1 MKLEGDCISLQFLS
15 ILLNKQ
21 IMKAILTTGALFCTI
36 AAFSQAPQLNSS
48 NIDQVLKAMTLE
60 EKITLVVGA
69 NRYVGDEN
77 GPGPAPGMPLRKSVD
92 MSGLVEKP
100 QSDGVTAF
108 SSGRVKGAAGDV
120 VPVERLGI
128 TTMVLADGPAG
139 LRIDATRPGDDNT
152 YYCTAFP
159 IGSLLSASWDPELTE
174 RVTTAMGNE
183 VLEYGAD
190 VLLAPA
196 MNIHRNPLCGRN
208 FEYYSEDPLLA
219 GKIAAAYVRG
229 IQSNGVGTSV
239 KHFAA
244 NSQET
249 MRNGENASISERAL
263 REIYLKGFEIVV
275 KEAQPWTIMSSYN
288 KINGVLSSENR
299 WLLTDVLREEW
310 GFKGFVMTDWW
321 AEENGARQIAAG
333 NDMLMPGTPHQYDDI
348 LNAVQSGR
356 MDIRF
361 LDDCVRRILQVMVA
375 SPTFNRYQYSNKPDL
390 AAHAQITRK
399 AAAQGMVLLK
409 NESALPLS
417 KKCKVALFGVPS
429 YDTMVG
435 GSGSGYVN
443 RAYKVTI
450 DEGLENAGFKLDKQL
465 TESYRGYV
473 KSEKAKQPA
482 EYFWI
487 IPTVQE
493 TAISR
498 EDAEAAAKRNDV
510 CIYTIGRMAGEG
522 GDRTLTPGDWYLTS
536 TEQANIDLLCETFH
550 KAGKK
555 VIILMNMGNIVDMG
569 WCGSPDAVLHTWM
582 DGQEAG
588 NSVADV
594 LAGKVS
600 PSGKLPMTIAKR
612 YEDYPSAKDFPM
624 SNGNPGDV
632 NYDEDIFVG
641 YRHFDRNPETILYP
655 FGFGLSYTDFEY
667 SDLKAERTGDELKI
681 SVKVTNTG
689 KYSGRE
695 VVQIYVGAPEGKAV
709 KPVKELRA
717 FGKTSELKPKA
728 GEVLTMTV
736 KLSDLRRFDGYERKW
751 ILDDGEYVISAAASS
766 QDIRMSTTLTL

>member
-1 MKLEGDCISLQFLS
+1 MPDTKALTNTLAGLN
-15 ILLNKQ
+15 NKQ
-21 IMKAILTTGALFCTI
+21 NMKRILTIGSALLS
-36 AAFSQAPQLNSS
+36 AAVAFAQAPQLNKN
-48 NIDQVLKAMTLE
+48 NIDEVVKAMTLE

-69 NRYVGDEN
+69 NRFVGDEN
-77 GPGPAPGMPLRKSVD
+77 GPGPAPGMPERRSVD
-92 MSGLVEKP
+92 MTGLVEKP
-100 QSDGVTAF
+100 KSDGDTAF

-139 LRIDATRPGDDNT
+139 LRIDATRPGDENT

-159 IGSLLSASWDPELTE
+159 IGSLLSASWDPELTQ
-174 RVTTAMGNE
+174 RVTTAMGSE

-219 GKIAAAYVRG
+219 GKIAAAYVKG
-229 IQSNGVGTSV
+229 VQSNGVGTSV

-249 MRNGENASISERAL
+249 LRNGQNASVSERAL

-288 KINGVLSSENR
+288 KINGVLASENR
-299 WLLTDVLREEW
+299 WLITDVLRGEW

-333 NDMLMPGTPHQYDDI
+333 NDMLMPGTPHQYEDI
-348 LNAVQSGR
+348 LAAVKSGR
-356 MDIRF
+356 LDIRF

-375 SPTFNRYQYSNKPDL
+375 SPTFNRYEYSNKPDL
-390 AAHAQITRK
+390 AAHAALTRE
-399 AAAQGMVLLK
+399 AASQGMVLLK
-409 NESALPLS
+409 NENALPLA
-417 KKCKVALFGVPS
+417 KKRKVALFGVPS

-443 RAYKVTI
+443 RAYKVTV
-450 DEGLENAGFKLDKQL
+450 DEGLEAAGFKLDK
-465 TESYRGYV
+465 EIAASYREYV
-473 KSEKAKQPA
+473 KAEKAKQPA

-487 IPTVQE
+487 IPTVEE
-493 TAISR
+493 TVIGPAQ
-498 EDAEAAAKRNDV
+498 AAAAAKRNDV
-510 CIYTIGRMAGEG
+510 CIYSIGRMAGEG
-522 GDRTLTPGDWYLTS
+522 GDRTLTPGDWYLS
-536 TEQANIDLLCETFH
+536 KTEEANLDVLCEAFH

-555 VIILMNMGNIVDMG
+555 VIVLLNMGNIVDMS
-569 WCGSPDAVLHTWM
+569 WSSKPDAILHTWM

-594 LAGKVS
+594 LSGKVS
-600 PSGKLPMTIAKR
+600 PSGKLPMTIAKH
-612 YEDYPSAKDFPM
+612 YEDYSSAKDFPM

-641 YRHFDRNPETILYP
+641 YRHFDRCPETILYP
-655 FGFGLSYTDFEY
+655 FGFGLSYTSFEY
-667 SDLKAERTGDELKI
+667 SGLKAEKSGDELKI

-689 KYSGRE
+689 ARNGRE
-695 VVQIYVGAPEGKAV
+695 VVQIYVGAPEGNAV

-717 FGKTSELKPKA
+717 FGKTTELKPKES
-728 GEVLTMTV
+728 EVLTMTV
-736 KLSDLRRFDGYERKW
+736 KLSDLRRFDAYEREWK
-751 ILDDGEYVISAAASS
+751 LDKGEYVVSAAASS
-766 QDIRMSTTLTL
+766 QDIRENVTVTL

>member
-1 MKLEGDCISLQFLS
+1 M
-15 ILLNKQ
+15 N
-21 IMKAILTTGALFCTI
+21 MKALFTTGALLCTV
-36 AAFSQAPQLNSS
+36 AAFAQAPQLSPD
-48 NIDQVLKAMTLE
+48 NIDEILKAMTLE

-77 GPGPAPGMPLRKSVD
+77 GPGPAPGMPERKSVD

-139 LRIDATRPGDDNT
+139 LRIDATRPGDENT

-159 IGSLLSASWDPELTE
+159 IGSLLSASWDTGLTE

-229 IQSNGVGTSV
+229 VQSNGVGTSV

-249 MRNGENASISERAL
+249 LRNGQNASVSERAL

-299 WLLTDVLREEW
+299 WLLTDALRGEW

-348 LNAVQSGR
+348 LAAVNSGR
-356 MDIRF
+356 LDIRF
-361 LDDCVRRILQVMVA
+361 LDDCVRRILQVMVI
-375 SPTFNRYQYSNKPDL
+375 SPTFNRYEYSNKPDL
-390 AAHAQITRK
+390 AAHAQVARE
-399 AAAQGMVLLK
+399 AASQGMVLLK
-409 NESALPLS
+409 NEGALPLGRKS
-417 KKCKVALFGVPS
+417 KVALFGVPS

-443 RAYKVTI
+443 RAYKVTV
-450 DEGLENAGFKLDKQL
+450 DEGLEAAGFRLDKKL
-465 TESYRGYV
+465 AESYREYV
-473 KSEKAKQPA
+473 RQEKAKQPA

-493 TAISR
+493 TTISR
-498 EDAEAAAKRNDV
+498 EDAEAAAKRNDI
-510 CIYTIGRMAGEG
+510 CIYSIGRMAGEG
-522 GDRTLTPGDWYLTS
+522 GDRTLTQGDWYLS
-536 TEQANIDLLCETFH
+536 ETEEANIGLLCETFH

-555 VIILMNMGNIVDMG
+555 VVVLMNMGNIVDMG
-569 WCGSPDAVLHTWM
+569 WSDKPDAILHTWM

-588 NSVADV
+588 NSVADI
-594 LAGKVS
+594 LGGKVS

-655 FGFGLSYTDFEY
+655 FGFGLSYTSFEY
-667 SDLKAERTGDELKI
+667 SDLKAERIGDELKI

-689 KYSGRE
+689 KCSGRE
-695 VVQIYVGAPEGKAV
+695 VVQIYVGAPEGNAV

-728 GEVLTMTV
+728 SEVLVM
-736 KLSDLRRFDGYERKW
+736 KIELADLRWFDGYERTWK
-751 ILDDGEYVISAAASS
+751 LDEGEYVISAAASS
-766 QDIRMSTTLTL
+766 RDIRQNVTLQL

>member
-1 MKLEGDCISLQFLS
+1 
-15 ILLNKQ
+15 
-21 IMKAILTTGALFCTI
+21 MKALFTTGALLCTV
-36 AAFSQAPQLNSS
+36 AAFAQAPQLSPD
-48 NIDQVLKAMTLE
+48 NIDEILKAMTLE

-77 GPGPAPGMPLRKSVD
+77 GPGPAPGMPERKSVD

-139 LRIDATRPGDDNT
+139 LRIDATRPGDENT

-159 IGSLLSASWDPELTE
+159 IGSLLSASWDTGLTE

-229 IQSNGVGTSV
+229 VQSNGVGTSV

-249 MRNGENASISERAL
+249 LRNGQNASVSERAL

-299 WLLTDVLREEW
+299 WLLTDVLRGEW

-348 LNAVQSGR
+348 LDAVNSGR
-356 MDIRF
+356 LDIRF
-361 LDDCVRRILQVMVA
+361 LDDCVRRILQVMVI
-375 SPTFNRYQYSNKPDL
+375 SPTFNRYEYSNKPDL
-390 AAHAQITRK
+390 AAHAQVARE
-399 AAAQGMVLLK
+399 AASQGMVLLK
-409 NESALPLS
+409 NEGALPLGRKS
-417 KKCKVALFGVPS
+417 KVALFGVPS

-443 RAYKVTI
+443 RAYKVTV
-450 DEGLENAGFKLDKQL
+450 DEGLEAAGFRLDKKL
-465 TESYRGYV
+465 AESYREYV
-473 KSEKAKQPA
+473 RQEKAKQPA

-493 TAISR
+493 TTISR
-498 EDAEAAAKRNDV
+498 EDAEAAAKRNDICV
-510 CIYTIGRMAGEG
+510 YSIGRMAGEG
-522 GDRTLTPGDWYLTS
+522 GDRTLTPGDWYLS
-536 TEQANIDLLCETFH
+536 ETEEANIGLLCETFH

-555 VIILMNMGNIVDMG
+555 VVVLMNMGNIVDMD
-569 WCGSPDAVLHTWM
+569 WSDKPDAILHTWM

-588 NSVADV
+588 NSVADI
-594 LAGKVS
+594 LGGKVS

-655 FGFGLSYTDFEY
+655 FGFGLSYTSFEY
-667 SDLKAERTGDELKI
+667 SDLKAERIGDELKI

-689 KYSGRE
+689 KCSGRE
-695 VVQIYVGAPEGKAV
+695 VVQIYVGAPEGNAV

-728 GEVLTMTV
+728 SEVLVMKV
-736 KLSDLRRFDGYERKW
+736 KLADLRWFDGYERTWK
-751 ILDDGEYVISAAASS
+751 LDEGEYVISAAASS
-766 QDIRMSTTLTL
+766 RDIRQNVTLQL

>member
-1 MKLEGDCISLQFLS
+1 
-15 ILLNKQ
+15 
-21 IMKAILTTGALFCTI
+21 MKAMLTTGALLCTI
-36 AAFSQAPQLNSS
+36 AAFSQAPQLNRN
-48 NIDQVLKAMTLE
+48 NIDEVLKAMTLE

-77 GPGPAPGMPLRKSVD
+77 GPGPAPGMPVRRSVD
-92 MSGLVEKP
+92 MRGLIEKP

-159 IGSLLSASWDPELTE
+159 IGSLLSATWDPELTE

-229 IQSNGVGTSV
+229 IQRNGVGTSV

-249 MRNGENASISERAL
+249 LRNGQNASISERAL

-288 KINGVLSSENR
+288 KINGVLASENR
-299 WLLTDVLREEW
+299 WLLTDILRGEW

-348 LNAVQSGR
+348 LDAVQGGR
-356 MDIRF
+356 LDIRF

-375 SPTFNRYQYSNKPDL
+375 SPTFNRYKYSNRPDL
-390 AAHAQITRK
+390 AAHAHLTRE

-409 NESALPLS
+409 NESALPLK

-443 RAYKVTI
+443 RAYKVTV
-450 DEGLENAGFKLDKQL
+450 DEGLEAAGFKLDKQL
-465 TESYRGYV
+465 AESYRNYV
-473 KSEKAKQPA
+473 KHEKAKQPT

-493 TAISR
+493 TVISR
-498 EDAEAAAKRNDV
+498 EDAEAAAKHNDV
-510 CIYTIGRMAGEG
+510 CIYSIGRMAGEG
-522 GDRTLTPGDWYLTS
+522 GDRTLTPGDWYLS
-536 TEQANIDLLCETFH
+536 ETEQANIDLLSETFH
-550 KAGKK
+550 KAGKN
-555 VIILMNMGNIVDMG
+555 VIVLLNMGNIVDMG
-569 WCGSPDAVLHTWM
+569 WCDKPDAILHTWM

-594 LAGKVS
+594 LGGKVS
-600 PSGKLPMTIAKR
+600 PSGKLPMTIAKY
-612 YEDYPSAKDFPM
+612 YEDYPSAKNFPM
-624 SNGNPGDV
+624 SNDNPGDV
-632 NYDEDIFVG
+632 NYDEDVFVG

-655 FGFGLSYTDFEY
+655 FGFGLSYTVFDY
-667 SDLKAERTGDELKI
+667 SDLKAERRGDDLII

-689 KYSGRE
+689 KCSGRE
-695 VVQIYVGAPEGKAV
+695 VVQIYVGSPEGNVV

-717 FGKTSELKPKA
+717 FGKTSELEPGA
-728 GEVLTMTV
+728 SEVLSMTV
-736 KLSDLRRFDGYERKW
+736 KLEDLRWFDAYERVWK
-751 ILDDGEYVISAAASS
+751 LDKGEYVLSAAASS
-766 QDIRMSTTLTL
+766 QDIRQSVILML

>member
-1 MKLEGDCISLQFLS
+1 MKS
-15 ILLNKQ
+15 
-21 IMKAILTTGALFCTI
+21 ILTTGALLCTI
-36 AAFSQAPQLNSS
+36 AAFAQAPQLNRN
-48 NIDQVLKAMTLE
+48 NIDEVLKAMTLE

-77 GPGPAPGMPLRKSVD
+77 GPGPAPGLPERRSVD
-92 MSGLVEKP
+92 LRGILEKP

-139 LRIDATRPGDDNT
+139 LRIDATRPGDDKT

-174 RVTTAMGNE
+174 RVTSAMGNE

-219 GKIAAAYVRG
+219 GKIAAAYVKG
-229 IQSNGVGTSV
+229 IQGNGVGTSV

-249 MRNGENASISERAL
+249 LRNGQNASVSERAL

-288 KINGVLSSENR
+288 KINGVLASENR
-299 WLLTDVLREEW
+299 WLLTEVLRGEW

-348 LNAVQSGR
+348 LGAVQSGR
-356 MDIRF
+356 LDVRF
-361 LDDCVRRILQVMVA
+361 LDDCVRRILQVMVE
-375 SPTFNRYQYSNKPDL
+375 SPTFNRYNYSNKPDL
-390 AAHAQITRK
+390 AAHAQVTRE

-409 NESALPLS
+409 NENALPLG
-417 KKCKVALFGVPS
+417 KKRKVALFGVPS

-443 RAYKVTI
+443 RAYKVTV
-450 DEGLENAGFKLDKQL
+450 DEGLEKAGFKLDKPL
-465 TESYRGYV
+465 AESYRNYV
-473 KSEKAKQPA
+473 KQEKAKQPA

-487 IPTVQE
+487 IPTVEE
-493 TAISR
+493 TLIGR
-498 EDAEAAAKRNDV
+498 KEAEEAAKRNDV
-510 CIYTIGRMAGEG
+510 CIYSIGRMAGEG
-522 GDRTLTPGDWYLTS
+522 GDRTLTPGDWYLS
-536 TEQANIDLLCETFH
+536 ETEQANLDLLCETFH

-555 VIILMNMGNIVDMG
+555 VIVLLNMGNIVDMA
-569 WCGSPDAVLHTWM
+569 WCNQPDAILHTWM

-594 LAGKVS
+594 LSGKVS
-600 PSGKLPMTIAKR
+600 PSGKLPMTIGKQ
-612 YEDYPSAKDFPM
+612 YEDYSSAKDFPM

-641 YRHFDRNPETILYP
+641 YRHFDRHPETIRYP
-655 FGFGLSYTDFEY
+655 FGFGLSYTSFEY
-667 SDLKAERTGDELKI
+667 SDLKAERSGDELKI

-689 KYSGRE
+689 KSSGRE
-695 VVQIYVGAPEGKAV
+695 VVQIYVSAPEGDAV

-728 GEVLTMTV
+728 SEVLTMSI
-736 KLSDLRRFDGYERKW
+736 KLEDLRWFDAYERAWK
-751 ILDDGEYVISAAASS
+751 LDKGEYVIFAAASS
-766 QDIRMSTTLTL
+766 QDLRQKVTIRL

>member
-1 MKLEGDCISLQFLS
+1 MRAFLTAGV
-15 ILLNKQ
+15 LL
-21 IMKAILTTGALFCTI
+21 CTI
-36 AAFSQAPQLNSS
+36 AAFAQAPQLNRN
-48 NIDQVLKAMTLE
+48 NIDDVLKAMTLE

-77 GPGPAPGMPLRKSVD
+77 GPGPAPGMPERRSVD
-92 MSGLVEKP
+92 MRGLIEKP

-139 LRIDATRPGDDNT
+139 LRIDATRPGDEKT

-219 GKIAAAYVRG
+219 GKTAAAYVRG

-249 MRNGENASISERAL
+249 LRNGQNASVSERAL

-288 KINGVLSSENR
+288 KINGVLASENR
-299 WLLTDVLREEW
+299 WLLTEILRGEW

-348 LNAVQSGR
+348 LGAVQSGR
-356 MDIRF
+356 LDERF

-375 SPTFNRYQYSNKPDL
+375 SPTFNRYEYSNKPDL
-390 AAHAQITRK
+390 AAHAQITRE

-409 NESALPLS
+409 NENALPLT
-417 KKCKVALFGVPS
+417 KKRKVALFGVPS

-443 RAYKVTI
+443 RAYKVTV
-450 DEGLENAGFKLDKQL
+450 DEGLENAGFRLDKPL
-465 TESYRGYV
+465 AESYRDYV
-473 KSEKAKQPA
+473 KQEKAKQPA

-487 IPTVQE
+487 IPTVEE
-493 TAISR
+493 TVISR
-498 EDAEAAAKRNDV
+498 EEAEAAAKRNDV
-510 CIYTIGRMAGEG
+510 CIYSIGRMAGEG
-522 GDRTLTPGDWYLTS
+522 GDRTLTPGDWYLS
-536 TEQANIDLLCETFH
+536 ETEQANLDLLCETFH

-555 VIILMNMGNIVDMG
+555 VIVLLNMGNIVDME
-569 WCGSPDAVLHTWM
+569 WCDKPDAILHTWM

-594 LAGKVS
+594 LSGKVS
-600 PSGKLPMTIAKR
+600 PSGKLPMTIARR

-641 YRHFDRNPETILYP
+641 YRHFDRHPETILYP
-655 FGFGLSYTDFEY
+655 FGFGLSYTNFEY
-667 SDLKAERTGDELKI
+667 SDLKAERNGNELKI

-689 KYSGRE
+689 KCSGRE
-695 VVQIYVGAPEGKAV
+695 VVQIYVGAPEGNAV

-728 GEVLTMTV
+728 SEVLTMTV
-736 KLSDLRRFDGYERKW
+736 KLEDLRWFDAYERAWK
-751 ILDDGEYVISAAASS
+751 LDKGEYVISAAASS
-766 QDIRMSTTLTL
+766 QDLRQKVMVRL

>member
-1 MKLEGDCISLQFLS
+1 M
-15 ILLNKQ
+15 N
-21 IMKAILTTGALFCTI
+21 MKALFTTGALLCTV
-36 AAFSQAPQLNSS
+36 AAFAQAPQLSPD
-48 NIDQVLKAMTLE
+48 NIDEILKAMTLE

-77 GPGPAPGMPLRKSVD
+77 GPGPAPGMPERKSVD

-159 IGSLLSASWDPELTE
+159 IGSLLSASWDTGLTE

-229 IQSNGVGTSV
+229 VQSNGVGTSV

-249 MRNGENASISERAL
+249 LRNGQNASVSERAL

-299 WLLTDVLREEW
+299 WLLTDVLRGEW

-348 LNAVQSGR
+348 LDAVNSGR
-356 MDIRF
+356 LDIRF
-361 LDDCVRRILQVMVA
+361 LDDCVRRILQVMVI
-375 SPTFNRYQYSNKPDL
+375 SPTFNRYEYSNKPDL
-390 AAHAQITRK
+390 AAHALVTRE
-399 AAAQGMVLLK
+399 AASQGMVLLK
-409 NESALPLS
+409 NEGALPLGRKS
-417 KKCKVALFGVPS
+417 KVAIFGVPS

-443 RAYKVTI
+443 RAYKVTV
-450 DEGLENAGFKLDKQL
+450 DEGLEAAGFRLDKKL
-465 TESYRGYV
+465 AESYREYV
-473 KSEKAKQPA
+473 RQEKAKQPA

-493 TAISR
+493 TTISR
-498 EDAEAAAKRNDV
+498 EDAEAAAKRNDI
-510 CIYTIGRMAGEG
+510 CIYSIGRMAGEG
-522 GDRTLTPGDWYLTS
+522 GDRTLTPGDWYLS
-536 TEQANIDLLCETFH
+536 ETEEANIGLLCETFH

-555 VIILMNMGNIVDMG
+555 VVVLMNMGNIVDMG
-569 WCGSPDAVLHTWM
+569 WSDKPDAILHTWM

-588 NSVADV
+588 NSVADI
-594 LAGKVS
+594 LGGKVS

-655 FGFGLSYTDFEY
+655 FGFGLSYTSFEY
-667 SDLKAERTGDELKI
+667 SDLKAERIGEELKI

-689 KYSGRE
+689 KCSGRE
-695 VVQIYVGAPEGKAV
+695 VVQIYVGAPEGNAV

-728 GEVLTMTV
+728 SEVLVMKV
-736 KLSDLRRFDGYERKW
+736 KLADLRRFDGYERTWK
-751 ILDDGEYVISAAASS
+751 LDEGEYVISAAASS
-766 QDIRMSTTLTL
+766 RDIRQNVTLQL

>member
-1 MKLEGDCISLQFLS
+1 MRAFLTAGV
-15 ILLNKQ
+15 LL
-21 IMKAILTTGALFCTI
+21 CTI
-36 AAFSQAPQLNSS
+36 AAFAQAPQLNRN
-48 NIDQVLKAMTLE
+48 NIDDVLKAMTLE

-77 GPGPAPGMPLRKSVD
+77 GPGPAPGMPERRSVD
-92 MSGLVEKP
+92 MRGLIEKP

-139 LRIDATRPGDDNT
+139 LRIDATRPGDEKT

-219 GKIAAAYVRG
+219 GKTAAAYVRG

-249 MRNGENASISERAL
+249 LRNGQNASVSERAL

-275 KEAQPWTIMSSYN
+275 KEARPWTIMSSYN
-288 KINGVLSSENR
+288 KINGVLASENR
-299 WLLTDVLREEW
+299 WLLTEILRGEW

-348 LNAVQSGR
+348 LGAVQSGR
-356 MDIRF
+356 LDERF

-375 SPTFNRYQYSNKPDL
+375 SPTFNRYEYSNKPDL
-390 AAHAQITRK
+390 AAHAQITRE

-409 NESALPLS
+409 NENALPLT
-417 KKCKVALFGVPS
+417 KKRKVALFGVPS

-443 RAYKVTI
+443 RAYKVTV
-450 DEGLENAGFKLDKQL
+450 DEGLENAGFKLDKPL
-465 TESYRGYV
+465 AESYRDYV
-473 KSEKAKQPA
+473 KQEKAKQPA

-487 IPTVQE
+487 IPTVEE
-493 TAISR
+493 TVIGR
-498 EDAEAAAKRNDV
+498 KEAEEAAKRNDV
-510 CIYTIGRMAGEG
+510 CIYSIGRMAGEG
-522 GDRTLTPGDWYLTS
+522 GDRTLTPGDWYLS
-536 TEQANIDLLCETFH
+536 ETEQANLDLLCETFH

-555 VIILMNMGNIVDMG
+555 VIVLLNMGNIVDMG
-569 WCGSPDAVLHTWM
+569 WSDKPDAILHTWM

-594 LAGKVS
+594 LSGKVS
-600 PSGKLPMTIAKR
+600 PSGKLPMTIARR

-641 YRHFDRNPETILYP
+641 YRHFDRHPETILYP
-655 FGFGLSYTDFEY
+655 FGFGLGYTRFEY
-667 SDLKAERTGDELKI
+667 SDLKAEKSGHELKI

-689 KYSGRE
+689 KCSGRE
-695 VVQIYVGAPEGKAV
+695 VVQIYVGAPEGNAV

-717 FGKTSELKPKA
+717 FGKTSELKPNA
-728 GEVLTMTV
+728 SEVLTMTV
-736 KLSDLRRFDGYERKW
+736 KLENLRWFDAYERAWK
-751 ILDDGEYVISAAASS
+751 LDKGEYVISAAASS
-766 QDIRMSTTLTL
+766 QDLRQTVTLTL

>member
-1 MKLEGDCISLQFLS
+1 
-15 ILLNKQ
+15 
-21 IMKAILTTGALFCTI
+21 MKAILTTGALLCAI
-36 AAFSQAPQLNSS
+36 AAFAQAPQLDRN
-48 NIDQVLKAMTLE
+48 NIEDVLKAMTLE

-77 GPGPAPGMPLRKSVD
+77 GPGPAPGMPERKSVD
-92 MSGLVEKP
+92 MRGLVEKP
-100 QSDGVTAF
+100 KSDGVTAF

-139 LRIDATRPGDDNT
+139 LRIDATREGDDNT

-159 IGSLLSASWDPELTE
+159 IGSLLSASWDTGLTG
-174 RVTTAMGNE
+174 RVTAAMGNE

-229 IQSNGVGTSV
+229 VQSNGVGTSV

-249 MRNGENASISERAL
+249 LRNGQNASVSERAL

-299 WLLTDVLREEW
+299 WLLTDVLRGEW

-348 LNAVQSGR
+348 LDAVQSGR
-356 MDIRF
+356 LDIRF

-375 SPTFNRYQYSNKPDL
+375 SPTFNRYEYSNKPDL
-390 AAHAQITRK
+390 AAHAQVTRE

-417 KKCKVALFGVPS
+417 RKSKVALFGVPS

-443 RAYKVTI
+443 RAYKVTV
-450 DEGLENAGFKLDKQL
+450 DAGLENAGFRLDRQL
-465 TESYRGYV
+465 AESYREYV
-473 KSEKAKQPA
+473 KQEKAKQPA

-498 EDAEAAAKRNDV
+498 EVAQAAAKRNDV
-510 CIYTIGRMAGEG
+510 CIYSIGRMAGEG
-522 GDRTLTPGDWYLTS
+522 GDRTLTPGDWYLS
-536 TEQANIDLLCETFH
+536 ETEQANLDLLCETFH

-555 VIILMNMGNIVDMG
+555 VIVLLNMGNIVDMG
-569 WCGSPDAVLHTWM
+569 WSDKPDAILHTWM

-588 NSVADV
+588 NSVADI

-641 YRHFDRNPETILYP
+641 YRHFDRHPETILYP
-655 FGFGLSYTDFEY
+655 FGFGLSYTDFAY
-667 SDLKAERTGDELKI
+667 SDLKAERDGDELKI

-689 KYSGRE
+689 KRSGRE
-695 VVQIYVGAPEGKAV
+695 VVQIYVGAPAGAAV

-728 GEVLTMTV
+728 SEVLTMTV
-736 KLSDLRRFDGYERKW
+736 KLADLRWFDAYEQAWK
-751 ILDDGEYVISAAASS
+751 LDEGEYVISAAASS
-766 QDIRMSTTLTL
+766 RDIRQNVTVTL

>member
-1 MKLEGDCISLQFLS
+1 
-15 ILLNKQ
+15 
-21 IMKAILTTGALFCTI
+21 MKALFTTGALLCTV
-36 AAFSQAPQLNSS
+36 AAFAQAPQLSPD
-48 NIDQVLKAMTLE
+48 NIDEILKAMTLE

-77 GPGPAPGMPLRKSVD
+77 GPGPAPGMPERKSVD

-139 LRIDATRPGDDNT
+139 LRIDATRPGDENT

-159 IGSLLSASWDPELTE
+159 IGSLLSASWDTGLTE

-229 IQSNGVGTSV
+229 VQSNGVGTSV

-249 MRNGENASISERAL
+249 LRNGQNASVSERAL

-299 WLLTDVLREEW
+299 WLLTDALRGEW

-348 LNAVQSGR
+348 LAAVNSGR
-356 MDIRF
+356 LDIRF
-361 LDDCVRRILQVMVA
+361 LDDCVRRILQVMVI
-375 SPTFNRYQYSNKPDL
+375 SPTFNRYEYSNKPDL
-390 AAHAQITRK
+390 AAHAQVARE
-399 AAAQGMVLLK
+399 AASQGMVLLK
-409 NESALPLS
+409 NEGALPLGRKS
-417 KKCKVALFGVPS
+417 KVALFGVPS

-443 RAYKVTI
+443 RAYKVTV
-450 DEGLENAGFKLDKQL
+450 DEGLEAAGFRLDKKL
-465 TESYRGYV
+465 AESYREYV
-473 KSEKAKQPA
+473 RQEKAKQPA

-493 TAISR
+493 TTISR
-498 EDAEAAAKRNDV
+498 EDAEAAAKRNDI
-510 CIYTIGRMAGEG
+510 CIYSIGRMAGEG
-522 GDRTLTPGDWYLTS
+522 GDRTLTQGDWYLS
-536 TEQANIDLLCETFH
+536 ETEEANIGLLCETFH

-555 VIILMNMGNIVDMG
+555 VVVLMNMGNIVDMG
-569 WCGSPDAVLHTWM
+569 WSDKPDAILHTWM

-588 NSVADV
+588 NSVADI
-594 LAGKVS
+594 LGGKVS

-655 FGFGLSYTDFEY
+655 FGFGLSYTSFEY
-667 SDLKAERTGDELKI
+667 SDLKAERIGDELKI

-689 KYSGRE
+689 KCSGRE
-695 VVQIYVGAPEGKAV
+695 VVQIYVGAPEGNAV

-728 GEVLTMTV
+728 SEVLVM
-736 KLSDLRRFDGYERKW
+736 KIELADLRWFDGYERTWK
-751 ILDDGEYVISAAASS
+751 LDEGEYVISAAASS
-766 QDIRMSTTLTL
+766 RDIRQNVTLQL

>member
-1 MKLEGDCISLQFLS
+1 MKVQTNTPAG
-15 ILLNKQ
+15 LNN
-21 IMKAILTTGALFCTI
+21 MKALLTTGALLCSV
-36 AAFSQAPQLNSS
+36 AAFAQAPQLNR
-48 NIDQVLKAMTLE
+48 NNLDEVLKAMTLE

-77 GPGPAPGMPLRKSVD
+77 GPGPAPGMPERRSVD
-92 MSGLVEKP
+92 MRGLLEKP
-100 QSDGVTAF
+100 KSDGVTAF

-174 RVTTAMGNE
+174 RVTSAMGNE

-229 IQSNGVGTSV
+229 VQSNGVGTSV

-249 MRNGENASISERAL
+249 LRNGQNASVSERAL
-263 REIYLKGFEIVV
+263 REIYLKGFEMVV

-288 KINGVLSSENR
+288 KINGVLASENR
-299 WLLTDVLREEW
+299 WLLTEVLRGEW

-348 LNAVQSGR
+348 LDAVQSGR
-356 MDIRF
+356 LDIRF
-361 LDDCVRRILQVMVA
+361 LDDCVRHILQVMVA

-390 AAHAQITRK
+390 AEHARITRE
-399 AAAQGMVLLK
+399 AASQGMVLLK
-409 NESALPLS
+409 NENALPLA
-417 KKCKVALFGVPS
+417 KKRKVALFGVPS

-443 RAYKVTI
+443 RAYKVTV
-450 DEGLENAGFKLDKQL
+450 DEGLENAGFKLDRQL
-465 TESYRGYV
+465 AESYRSYV
-473 KSEKAKQPA
+473 KQEKAKQPA

-487 IPTVQE
+487 IPTVEE
-493 TAISR
+493 TVISR
-498 EDAEAAAKRNDV
+498 EEAEAAAKRNDV
-510 CIYTIGRMAGEG
+510 CIYSIGRMAGEG
-522 GDRTLTPGDWYLTS
+522 GDRTLTPGDWYLS
-536 TEQANIDLLCETFH
+536 ETEQANLDLLCETFH

-555 VIILMNMGNIVDMG
+555 VIVLLNMGNIVDMG
-569 WCGSPDAVLHTWM
+569 WCGKPDAILHTWM

-594 LAGKVS
+594 LGGKVS

-612 YEDYPSAKDFPM
+612 YEDYPSANNFPM

-641 YRHFDRNPETILYP
+641 YRHFDRNPGTILYP
-655 FGFGLSYTDFEY
+655 FGFGLSYTNFEY
-667 SDLKAERTGDELKI
+667 SDLKAERSGNKLII

-689 KYSGRE
+689 KCSGRE
-695 VVQIYVGAPEGKAV
+695 VVQIYVGAPEGSAV

-717 FGKTSELKPKA
+717 FGKTAELKPKA
-728 GEVLTMTV
+728 SEVLTMTV
-736 KLSDLRRFDGYERKW
+736 KLEDLRWFDGYERAWK
-751 ILDDGEYVISAAASS
+751 LDKGDYVISAAASS
-766 QDIRMSTTLTL
+766 QDIRQTVTVTL

>member
-1 MKLEGDCISLQFLS
+1 MKV
-15 ILLNKQ
+15 
-21 IMKAILTTGALFCTI
+21 ILTTGAVLCSI
-36 AAFSQAPQLNSS
+36 VAFSQAPQLNRN
-48 NIDQVLKAMTLE
+48 NIEEVMKAMTLE
-60 EKITLVVGA
+60 EKITLAVGA

-77 GPGPAPGMPLRKSVD
+77 GPGPAPGMPVRKSVD

-139 LRIDATRPGDDNT
+139 LRIDATRQGDDNT

-174 RVTTAMGNE
+174 RVTAAMGNE

-190 VLLAPA
+190 ILLAPA

-229 IQSNGVGTSV
+229 VQSNGVGTSV

-249 MRNGENASISERAL
+249 LRNGQNASISERAL

-299 WLLTDVLREEW
+299 WLLTDLLRGEW

-321 AEENGARQIAAG
+321 AEENGARQIASG

-348 LNAVQSGR
+348 LGAVQSGR
-356 MDIRF
+356 LDIRF
-361 LDDCVRRILQVMVA
+361 LDDCVRRILEVMVE
-375 SPTFNRYQYSNKPDL
+375 SPTFKRFKYSNKPDL
-390 AAHAQITRK
+390 AAHAQVTRE

-409 NESALPLS
+409 NEGVLPLNN
-417 KKCKVALFGVPS
+417 KRKVALFGVPS

-450 DEGLENAGFKLDKQL
+450 DEGLETAGFKLDRQL
-465 TESYRGYV
+465 AESYRDYV
-473 KSEKAKQPA
+473 KQEKAKQPA

-487 IPTVQE
+487 IPTVKETVISQE
-493 TAISR
+493 
-498 EDAEAAAKRNDV
+498 EAEAAAKRNDV
-510 CIYTIGRMAGEG
+510 CIYSIGRMAGEG
-522 GDRTLTPGDWYLTS
+522 GDRSLTPGDWYLS
-536 TEQANIDLLCETFH
+536 ATEQANIDMLCETFH

-555 VIILMNMGNIVDMG
+555 VIILLNMGNIVDMG
-569 WCGSPDAVLHTWM
+569 WCDKPDAILHTWM

-594 LAGKVS
+594 LGGKVS
-600 PSGKLPMTIAKR
+600 PSGKLPMTIAKH

-641 YRHFDRNPETILYP
+641 YRHFDLNPTTILYP
-655 FGFGLSYTDFEY
+655 FGFGLSYTSFAY
-667 SDLKAERTGDELKI
+667 SDLKAERCGDELKI
-681 SVKVTNTG
+681 SIKVTNTG
-689 KYSGRE
+689 KCSGRE
-695 VVQIYVGAPEGKAV
+695 VVQIYVGAPEGIAV

-728 GEVLTMTV
+728 SEVLTMTV
-736 KLSDLRRFDGYERKW
+736 KLADLCWFDGYERAWK
-751 ILDDGEYVISAAASS
+751 LDEGEYVISAAASS
-766 QDIRMSTTLTL
+766 QDIRQSVTLTL

>member
-1 MKLEGDCISLQFLS
+1 MKP
-15 ILLNKQ
+15 IL
-21 IMKAILTTGALFCTI
+21 ATAALLCTM
-36 AAFSQAPQLNSS
+36 AAFAQAPQLNRD
-48 NIDQVLKAMTLE
+48 NIDEVLKAMTLE

-77 GPGPAPGMPLRKSVD
+77 GPGPAPGMPLRRSVD
-92 MSGLVEKP
+92 MTGLVEKP
-100 QSDGVTAF
+100 KSDGVTAF

-229 IQSNGVGTSV
+229 VQRNGVGTSV

-249 MRNGENASISERAL
+249 LRNGQNASVSERAL

-288 KINGVLSSENR
+288 KINGVLASENR
-299 WLLTDVLREEW
+299 WLLTDVLRGEW

-348 LNAVQSGR
+348 LDAVQSGR
-356 MDIRF
+356 LDIRF

-375 SPTFNRYQYSNKPDL
+375 SPTFNRYPYCNKPDL
-390 AAHAQITRK
+390 AAHAQITRD

-409 NESALPLS
+409 NENALPLG
-417 KKCKVALFGVPS
+417 KKSKVALFGVPS

-443 RAYKVTI
+443 RAYKVTV
-450 DEGLENAGFKLDKQL
+450 DEGLENAGVKLDKQL
-465 TESYRGYV
+465 AESYRAYV
-473 KSEKAKQPA
+473 KQEKAKQPA

-498 EDAEAAAKRNDV
+498 ENAEAAAKRNDV
-510 CIYTIGRMAGEG
+510 CIYSIGRMAGEG
-522 GDRTLTPGDWYLTS
+522 GDRTLTPGDWYLS
-536 TEQANIDLLCETFH
+536 ETEQANIDLLCETFH
-550 KAGKK
+550 QEGKK
-555 VIILMNMGNIVDMG
+555 VVVLLNMGNIVDMG
-569 WCGSPDAVLHTWM
+569 WCGKPDAILHTWM

-594 LAGKVS
+594 LGGKVS

-612 YEDYPSAKDFPM
+612 YQDYPSAKDFPM

-641 YRHFDRNPETILYP
+641 YRHFDRQPETILYP
-655 FGFGLSYTDFEY
+655 FGFGLSYTSFAY
-667 SDLKAERTGDELKI
+667 SDLKAERSGEELTI
-681 SVKVTNTG
+681 RVTVTNTG

-695 VVQIYVGAPEGKAV
+695 VVQIYVGAPAGNAV
-709 KPVKELRA
+709 KPVKELRT

-728 GEVLTMTV
+728 SEVLTMTV
-736 KLSDLRRFDGYERKW
+736 KLADLRWFDGYERAWK
-751 ILDDGEYVISAAASS
+751 LDKGEYVISAAASS
-766 QDIRMSTTLTL
+766 QDIRQQVILTL

>member
-1 MKLEGDCISLQFLS
+1 
-15 ILLNKQ
+15 
-21 IMKAILTTGALFCTI
+21 MKAILTFGALLCTI
-36 AAFSQAPQLNSS
+36 AAFSQAPQLNRS
-48 NIDQVLKAMTLE
+48 NIDEVLEAMTLE

-77 GPGPAPGMPLRKSVD
+77 GPGPAPGMPVRRSVD
-92 MSGLVEKP
+92 MRGILEKP

-159 IGSLLSASWDPELTE
+159 IGSLLSASWDSELTE
-174 RVTTAMGNE
+174 RITAAMGNE

-229 IQSNGVGTSV
+229 IQGNGVGTSV

-249 MRNGENASISERAL
+249 LRNGQNASISERAL

-299 WLLTDVLREEW
+299 WLLTDLLRGEW

-348 LNAVQSGR
+348 LDAVQSGR
-356 MDIRF
+356 LDIRF

-390 AAHAQITRK
+390 AAHAQITRE

-409 NESALPLS
+409 NENVLPLS
-417 KKCKVALFGVPS
+417 SKRKVALFGVPS

-443 RAYKVTI
+443 RAYKVTV
-450 DEGLENAGFKLDKQL
+450 DEGLETAGFRLDRQL
-465 TESYRGYV
+465 AESYRNYV
-473 KSEKAKQPA
+473 KQEKARQPA

-493 TAISR
+493 TVVSR

-510 CIYTIGRMAGEG
+510 CIYSIGRMAGEG
-522 GDRTLTPGDWYLTS
+522 GDRTLTPGDWYLS
-536 TEQANIDLLCETFH
+536 ETEQANIDLLCETFH
-550 KAGKK
+550 RAGKK
-555 VIILMNMGNIVDMG
+555 VIVLLNMGNIVDMG
-569 WCGSPDAVLHTWM
+569 WCDKPDAILHTWM
-582 DGQEAG
+582 AGQEAG

-594 LAGKVS
+594 LGGKVS
-600 PSGKLPMTIAKR
+600 PSGKLPMTIARR

-632 NYDEDIFVG
+632 NYDEDVFVG
-641 YRHFDRNPETILYP
+641 YRHFDRNPATIRYP
-655 FGFGLSYTDFEY
+655 FGFGLSYTVFEY
-667 SDLKAERTGDELKI
+667 SDLKAERCGDELKI

-689 KYSGRE
+689 QCSGRE
-695 VVQIYVGAPEGKAV
+695 TVQVYVGAPEGKAV

-717 FGKTSELKPKA
+717 FGKTAELKPQA
-728 GEVLTMTV
+728 SEVLSMTV
-736 KLSDLRRFDGYERKW
+736 KLADLRWFDAYERAWK
-751 ILDDGEYVISAAASS
+751 LDEGEYVISAAASS
-766 QDIRMSTTLTL
+766 RDIRQSVTLIL